1 MISFIE
7 LSSRTDDEILRG
19 ISVSCCE
26 NRCMRSLSVEDLF
39 QMECSLKVKSQS
51 EKRNYVLSFLHV
63 HSKVNESGEY
73 ETDFII
79 RGKPVCQKA
88 RVTAHDMTKDTF
100 WPLYNLFKN
109 GVTVV
114 EHGIKGRN
122 SLMQTTKECIAWLE
136 FFVHPIGDHQ
146 PDRKVIHLPSCFS
159 RLDVFKKMQEENTQF
174 RQPSVSMTHFYRLW
188 DKHFSHVLIP
198 KEGYSQS
205 SI

>member
-1 MISFIE
+1 MI
-7 LSSRTDDEILRG
+7 L
-19 ISVSCCE
+19 
-26 NRCMRSLSVEDLF
+26 
-39 QMECSLKVKSQS
+39 
-51 EKRNYVLSFLHV
+51 
-63 HSKVNESGEY
+63 ESMKH
-73 ETDFII
+73 FII

-88 RVTAHDMTKDTF
+88 WVTAHDMTKDTF
-100 WPLYNLFKN
+100 RRLYNLFKN

-122 SLMQTTKECIAWLE
+122 SLMQKTKECIAWLE
-136 FFVHPIGDHQ
+136 LFVHPIGDHQ
-146 PDRKVIHLPSCFS
+146 PDRKVIHLPSSFS